1 MKQNGLDF
9 KRGKSNIGNVV
20 LDTLVNHGI
29 DNLEEFKEIDMT
41 NVPFLNP
48 SMLSNIDLAYNR
60 VNKALINHEKIG
72 IVVDGDADGFASA
85 ALLYKALYDLS
96 GDNVH
101 LYTAGVKSHG
111 LSPIFEGLVN
121 ENFDVIITP
130 DSSSNDD
137 FFHEKFK
144 KLGTDIIV
152 LDHHIIDNNEEALES
167 PAIIV
172 NNQNNDNSDTNENY
186 VGVGMVY
193 LFLRYMNEKNGN
205 MDLDSFLPLFALG
218 QITDMSDI
226 SDPEIKA
233 QVDRGLSLF
242 KEHLLF
248 QQFVGDIT
256 PSSHK
261 VSFEIA
267 PKINAVARVGSLE
280 DRYNLLYAL
289 AETLD
294 ENETD
299 VFVKNRK
306 NKVTGVM
313 ESHPVTLTKYQQEY
327 DALLKIKGKQDRL
340 VKKVVENLE
349 YISHKEDGLVIAK
362 IENDTPSSITGL
374 LANRIISK
382 TQTPAMVI
390 KEFGKDSGSYIG
402 SMRCPKN
409 FEFRTWLNST
419 NVVQSSGHEQAAG
432 VEGKF
437 YNIEELLKKAKNLD
451 ISQSGYDVDGIYN
464 EYTASNKILQDV
476 IENISLF
483 GGAITEPL
491 LGFSS
496 IPIQKNKISIRNN
509 VIKFEYNKINFII
522 FNGADFLDWYNNSGF
537 DSFYYFDIVGN
548 VGMNEWM
555 GKTNIQLVVKDIAL
569 TEQKSVQVESPED
582 MVF

>member
-48 SMLSNIDLAYNR
+48 SMLSNIDLAYDR

-193 LFLRYMNEKNGN
+193 LFLRYMNEKNGD

-233 QVDRGLSLF
+233 QVDKGLSLF

-306 NKVTGVM
+306 NKVTGEM
-313 ESHPVTLTKYQQEY
+313 ESHPVTLTKYQQEH

-409 FEFRTWLNST
+409 FEFRTWLNET
-419 NVVQSSGHEQAAG
+419 GFVLSSGHEQAAG
-432 VEGKF
+432 VEGYF
-437 YNIEELLKKAKNLD
+437 DNIESLLESANDLD
-451 ISQSGYDVDGIYN
+451 ISQNYYDVDEIYN
-464 EYTASNKILQDV
+464 EYTADIKPVEDINKQIG
-476 IENISLF
+476 LF
-483 GGAITEPL
+483 GGAIKEPV
-491 LGFSS
+491 LGFKS
-496 IPIQKNKISIRNN
+496 IPINKSHIHVRKS
-509 VIKFEYNKINFII
+509 VITFTYNKINFIM
-522 FNGADFLDWYNNSGF
+522 FNGASFVDWLMDSGF
-537 DSFYYFDIVGN
+537 QSTFYFDIVGSAGEN
-548 VGMNEWM
+548 TWNN
-555 GKTNIQLVVKDIAL
+555 KTTPQVIIKDIAV
-569 TEQKSVQVESPED
+569 TKKARVQIEKPED